1 MLIQFV
7 VQRLRTLL
15 SSLKTELME
24 LTAIQKN
31 ILTKVLISPKN
42 MISENAYLNSQTKS
56 EVLLV
61 LIYKSP
67 EILYAQRTAKRVC
80 VKLRTMLLM
89 EEGGVGETQVWTITE
104 VLPSEVRK
112 TN

>member
-67 EILYAQRTAKRVC
+67 EILYAQRILTFAIQNFSLS
-80 VKLRTMLLM
+80 VKC
-89 EEGGVGETQVWTITE
+89 QE
-104 VLPSEVRK
+104 VFPL
-112 TN
+112 T